1 MPFPEPRY
9 GPGAP
14 PDPPDPRHP
23 CPDCGEE
30 RAQTHRGY
38 VCTDCTPPICP
49 LCEVAPTR
57 WRPMLHRPDLLTPAT
72 CDPCP
77 EPT

>member
-1 MPFPEPRY
+1 MPFPSPRY
-9 GPGAP
+9 GPTGP

-30 RAQTHRGY
+30 RAQTPRGY
-38 VCTDCTPPICP
+38 VCTDCTPPLCP
-49 LCEVAPTR
+49 YCYAATR
-57 WRPMLHRPDLLTPAT
+57 WRPMLHRPDLVTPAA

-77 EPT
+77 EPA